1 MAGNRRTDSSDW
13 KKKREKRLARFID
26 FFGSAGFASSMFRFL
41 STSFIV
47 LATSLSVQ
55 ATETAEEAWYSIALR
70 KKANDKNKAFLY
82 IENNPALPNILIYG
96 DSISIAYTPVV
107 RGLLEGEANVCRL
120 HVNGGFSAS
129 FIEKMDTLHE
139 TMRDRKIKDRWTHE
153 WDVIQVN
160 VGLHDLKYV
169 VNGSKL
175 DKRNGKQVAS
185 LSAYE
190 QNLRDIFAYLKREHP
205 QARIV
210 FALTTPV
217 PEGEAGRH
225 AGDAKR
231 YNELALQVLT
241 EHPEIAVNDLYAF
254 TVGHH
259 AEWWTRP
266 GNVHFNQEGIR
277 AQGEAVAY
285 KLKELLRDR

>member
-1 MAGNRRTDSSDW
+1 MIRILLPSLIALIS
-13 KKKREKRLARFID
+13 LAV
-26 FFGSAGFASSMFRFL
+26 AQAS
-41 STSFIV
+41 
-47 LATSLSVQ
+47 Q
-55 ATETAEEAWYSIALR
+55 TAEEAWYGIALR

-82 IENNPALPNILIYG
+82 VENNPALPNVLIYG
-96 DSISIAYTPVV
+96 DSISIAYTPIV
-107 RGLLEGEANVCRL
+107 RDLLEGEANVYRL

-139 TMRDRKIKDRWTHE
+139 TMRDRKIKNRWTHE

-175 DKRNGKQVAS
+175 DKKNGKQVAS
-185 LSAYE
+185 LSEYE
-190 QNLRDIFAYLKREHP
+190 QNLRDIFAYLKREHTG
-205 QARIV
+205 AKIV

-217 PEGEAGRH
+217 PEGEPGRH

-231 YNELALQVLT
+231 YNEVALKVLRK
-241 EHPEIAVNDLYAF
+241 HPEIAVNDLYAF

-259 AEWWTRP
+259 EEWWTRP

-285 KLKELLRDR
+285 KLKELLRSK